1 MRKFIPLFVTVLL
14 ACCKSAGPCPQISS
28 TPCIPDATPAPVPV
42 PVVVDASPPAPPPPP
57 APDAGSLVHNCGAAQ
72 ANLLKLGC
80 KDSRG
85 RLIGGPNLHGAT
97 WASMC
102 VNNTLAEASMN
113 PVCVAA
119 AQDCPT
125 ALACH

>member
-1 MRKFIPLFVTVLL
+1 MRKFIPLFVPVLL
-14 ACCKSAGPCPQISS
+14 ACCKSAGPCPQTSP
-28 TPCIPDATPAPVPV
+28 TPCPPDATPAPVPV
-42 PVVVDASPPAPPPPP
+42 PVVVDATPPAPPPT
-57 APDAGSLVHNCGAAQ
+57 PDAGILTQNCVAAQ

-102 VNNTLAEASMN
+102 VNNTLAEAGMN

-119 AQDCPT
+119 AHDCPT
-125 ALACH
+125 ALTCH